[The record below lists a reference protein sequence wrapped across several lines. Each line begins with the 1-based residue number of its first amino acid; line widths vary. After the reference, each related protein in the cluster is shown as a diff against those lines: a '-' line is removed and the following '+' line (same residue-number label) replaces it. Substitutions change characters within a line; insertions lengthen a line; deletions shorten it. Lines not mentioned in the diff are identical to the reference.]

1 MKKGLLA
8 AGFTF
13 LSLLMMPLE
22 AKATTFSR
30 MYVFG
35 DSLSDP
41 GNIFN
46 VTTAANQA
54 NDLFPGLISEDA
66 IIPPIDPPV
75 PPYDESGRISNGLI
89 WADYLAEDLGLNIT
103 PSTKLSVFSPVN
115 LTPSPITILNGQ
127 PVVSPFFNG
136 STTNKGVNFAFGA
149 AQTGF
154 QGSTE
159 FGALVP
165 GVLTQIG
172 WFRNDLNLAGQQ
184 ADSEALYIVWAG
196 PNDYWDQPNANPTVS
211 VNNIK
216 TGIQSLYNIG
226 ARNFLI
232 PNLPDLGRTPRG
244 LISNEESQR
253 LSNLTNTHNSLL
265 DTTIED
271 LRLQL
276 NDINLVSFDVFSLF
290 NDVLENP
297 ETFGF
302 ENVTTPCILDIN
314 CNPDKYLF
322 WDDRH
327 PTTIAHDT
335 LAEFA
340 LAELETE
347 HKSVSEPNSMLAILA
362 LTASA
367 ISSALKRKKMLVIR
381 Q

>member
-1 MKKGLLA
+1 MKKAFLA

-13 LSLLMMPLE
+13 LSLMMPLE
-22 AKATTFSR
+22 AKATTFSK
-30 MYVFG
+30 MYLFG

-54 NDLFPGLISEDA
+54 NELFPGLISEDA

-89 WADYLAEDLGLNIT
+89 WADYLAEDLGLNLT
-103 PSTKLSVFSPVN
+103 PSTTLSLFSPVN
-115 LTPSPITILNGQ
+115 PTPSPITIFDGQ

-136 STTNKGVNFAFGA
+136 STTNNGVNFAFGA
-149 AQTGF
+149 AQTGLR
-154 QGSTE
+154 GSTE
-159 FGALVP
+159 FGELVP
-165 GVLTQIG
+165 GVLTQIS
-172 WFRNDLNLAGQQ
+172 WFTNDLNLVGQQ
-184 ADSEALYIVWAG
+184 ADSEALYTIWVG
-196 PNDYWDQPNANPTVS
+196 PNDYWDQPDANPIVS

-226 ARNFLI
+226 SRNFLI

-265 DTTIED
+265 DTTIQD
-271 LRLQL
+271 LRLEL

-290 NDVLENP
+290 NDTLENP
-297 ETFGF
+297 EIFGF
-302 ENVTTPCILDIN
+302 ENVTTPCILDIS
-314 CNPDKYLF
+314 CDPDKYLF

-327 PTTIAHDT
+327 PTTIAHQT
-335 LAEFA
+335 LAKFA
-340 LAELETE
+340 LAELEAE
-347 HKSVSEPNSMLAILA
+347 HKSVPEPSSILGLALSALAIGSTVKQKEDIA
-362 LTASA
+362 NP
-367 ISSALKRKKMLVIR
+367 
-381 Q
+381 